1 MEGGTLAQPIVCL
14 DEFEHSFKRVTLA
27 DEHAET
33 PEILARRAGY
43 ARDIATRLCVNQQ
56 TVFDMD
62 EVGFNLSMCRAY
74 GHTPQHNHNTV

>member
-1 MEGGTLAQPIVCL
+1 M
-14 DEFEHSFKRVTLA
+14 A

-33 PEILARRAGY
+33 PENLARRAGY

-74 GHTPQHNHNTV
+74 RHTPQHDHNTV